1 MFTSIHIPQVGITY
15 EQPIG
20 LFINNEYVKSKDGS
34 LIDTFNP
41 ATGEKITSFYAAGT
55 ADIDDAVKAARNA
68 YEDVW
73 SKTTPSERSEL
84 LWKLASLVER
94 DRKLLAAMETLD
106 SGKPYHSNAL
116 GDMDQIISVTKYYA
130 GVAQNLAQGKQ
141 IPVCH
146 DKYAVTFQVPYGV
159 VGQVVPWNY
168 PLAMASWKMQ
178 GCLAAG
184 NTVVIKPAENTSLSL
199 LYFAQLFVEAGFP
212 PGVVNVMPG
221 YGAQAGTAL
230 AAHPDVDK
238 VAFTGSTKVGQ
249 LVMEA
254 AGKSNLKPV
263 TLECGGKSPA
273 VVFEDAE
280 IEKAA
285 EWCALGIFYNSGQN
299 CTANSRIYVQESI
312 YEKFLQVFKS
322 LAAETWKFGAKRDPF
337 DEECTLGPVIS
348 EVQQKR
354 VKGYIEHGVKE
365 GLKSETVHELPADVK
380 GFYVQ
385 PTFFTDVPQSSKL
398 NREEIFGPV
407 AVISTF
413 KNETEAIK
421 LANDTNYGL
430 ASAVFTQN
438 IGVATRFVRDIKSG
452 TVWVN
457 SSNDEEVNVPFGG
470 FKMSGIGRELGEA
483 GLESYLQTKSA
494 HFNLSVSANKL

>member
-1 MFTSIHIPQVGITY
+1 MFTPVHIPQLDVTYQQPTGI
-15 EQPIG
+15 
-20 LFINNEYVKSKDGS
+20 FINNKYVKPKDGS
-34 LIDTFNP
+34 LIDTLNP
-41 ATGEKITSFYAAGT
+41 TTGEKIASFYAAGSE
-55 ADIDDAVKAARNA
+55 DVDEAVKAAKNA
-68 YEDVW
+68 YDNVW
-73 SKTTPSERSEL
+73 SKTSPSERSDL

-94 DRKLLAAMETLD
+94 DKELLAAMETLD

-130 GVAQNLAQGKQ
+130 GVVHSLTNGKQ
-141 IPVCH
+141 IPVSH
-146 DKYAVTFQVPYGV
+146 DKFAVTFQVPYGV

-212 PGVVNVMPG
+212 PGVVNIVPG
-221 YGAQAGTAL
+221 YGAEAGAAL
-230 AAHPDVDK
+230 ASHPDIDK
-238 VAFTGSTKVGQ
+238 IAFTGSTKVGQ
-249 LVMEA
+249 MVMEA

-273 VVFEDAE
+273 VIFEDAE
-280 IEKAA
+280 IDKAV

-312 YEKFLQVFKS
+312 YEKFLQKFKS
-322 LAAETWKFGAKRDPF
+322 HAAQTWNFGAKRDPF
-337 DEECTLGPVIS
+337 DEECTMGPVIS

-354 VKGYIEHGVKE
+354 VKGYIECGIKE
-365 GLKSETVHELPADVK
+365 GLNIETVHELPADAK
-380 GFYVQ
+380 GYFVQ
-385 PTFFTDVPQSSKL
+385 PTFFTNVPQTSKL

-413 KNETEAIK
+413 KDEAEAIK

-430 ASAVFTQN
+430 ASAVFTLN
-438 IGVATRFVRDIKSG
+438 IGIATRFVRDIKAG

-457 SSNDEEVNVPFGG
+457 SSNDEEINVPFGG
-470 FKMSGIGRELGEA
+470 FKMSGVGRELGEA

-494 HFNLSVSANKL
+494 HFNLSA